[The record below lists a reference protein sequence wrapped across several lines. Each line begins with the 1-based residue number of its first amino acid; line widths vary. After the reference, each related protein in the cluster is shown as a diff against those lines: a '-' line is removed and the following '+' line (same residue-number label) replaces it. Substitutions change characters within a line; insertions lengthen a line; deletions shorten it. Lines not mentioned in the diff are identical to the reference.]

1 MEYTEKDI
9 YTGKISDK
17 RLSRIDE
24 SSTPHH
30 LPDLIVVIRPGAYI
44 NLIGSFNTYIRF
56 MSFVHG

>member
-9 YTGKISDK
+9 DTGKISDK

-30 LPDLIVVIRPGAYI
+30 LPDLIIVIRPGTYI
-44 NLIGSFNTYIRF
+44 NLIASFNTYIR
-56 MSFVHG
+56 V